1 MTGVPV
7 VTGNGSVYAT
17 CDGLPRYAG
26 YVQYASMVNRSIPAT
41 ASTVYGI
48 ATSTSGSFSNPAPS
62 CIIPEPQCVASK
74 VQHPVPSRQLLTPT
88 PNTFRC
94 NSLLSNWHATN
105 YLVFPF
111 NTSTG
116 LHTSWPNGP
125 PTDFPHCNA
134 SSGDYTHW
142 TNDTSLYTDGSGC
155 WLKGAAARLFY
166 WPEPRQEG
174 NHSCPDGTWTIP
186 SSAPTSPAN
195 ATALVTRVLTL
206 SEDYYDVP
214 AMTITMTS
222 PTMYLS
228 IQDLEARDASWGFV
242 GAPIPGIVIA
252 TVIPVAPG
260 SLMSMIIAPPLITNE
275 ALSSSAMS
283 VIAHREVEKYTD
295 LFGYDWQQHQDGV
308 GGPNL
313 PLQTVAVNPA
323 DLGRP
328 PQPLSY
334 YFGAAGWHCLNAD
347 PIASHD
353 QPVSAG
359 LPPAMPCD
367 TIFDDFYAPWV
378 QIPATARSRGGVETC
393 NLMFGWD
400 PPVALTAAVTAAGPG
415 QASVTLTTSDQTFG
429 STSAA
434 PGPEVVRASTTPTAS
449 PELVTTTTEG
459 AVAPS
464 SSALPPSTAQSP
476 AQTSVPDPES
486 LSEADSS
493 AASMDA
499 QAPGQTTAVDPGS
512 SADGDPETASSTAQ
526 APGQTTVASLGTS
539 TDGDPGAA
547 SSAGPGASA
556 GSPDQPADPSPTQGN
571 TNGGAATTTAGV
583 TPIASEPDSDP
594 SSEGSSN
601 RAINPIDSGS
611 SAVTV
616 VSDTSSREQVI
627 AVSGD
632 GSVTLSADQQSTIGT
647 QQVSVNGQGQVVES
661 SATTI
666 TFAPSQGPATAVIP
680 ATASQ
685 DLGATGV
692 AIAGQTLTSG
702 GTDITTNGAT
712 ISALSS
718 GQLVIA
724 SDGTTS
730 TASPRSNSVVEIEN
744 DLSAAI
750 VAVPSTAVSGVVVAG
765 QTLVPGGSAF
775 TVNGATIS
783 ALSSGRI
790 VIASAD
796 TTSTVSPQ
804 SNGVISL
811 GDGKSATVVAI
822 PTPGPSGVVVAG
834 LTLVPE
840 GSPITI
846 AGETVSALPN
856 GAAVLVVFDG
866 TTSTASNGDII
877 GIGNEQFVTIVPVP
891 SNAAAL
897 DNVVV
902 AGQTLTPGGPAITRN
917 GFTLSA
923 LPGSAL
929 LVETGIVSSTIAI
942 AHGSSVGIGSES
954 GLSASGPSIA
964 GVAITLGGHT
974 ISAVPDGVVVD
985 GTTVTASGLAQTI
998 HGTVYSVDSDR
1009 ALVVAESSTLGVGG
1023 FDGLVGP
1030 IQTAV
1035 DAMGASLTTS
1045 SSGSQSSST
1054 KSAGSA
1060 SIPGLKTSATAIASS
1075 AMSGAGTCL
1084 IALSSVMAVTM
1095 GLGTVLLGW

>member
-62 CIIPEPQCVASK
+62 CIIPEPQ
-74 VQHPVPSRQLLTPT
+74 
-88 PNTFRC
+88 C

-242 GAPIPGIVIA
+242 GAPIPA

-283 VIAHREVEKYTD
+283 VIAHRE
-295 LFGYDWQQHQDGV
+295 WRSIRIC
-308 GGPNL
+308 
-313 PLQTVAVNPA
+313 
-323 DLGRP
+323 LGMIGSSIR
-328 PQPLSY
+328 
-334 YFGAAGWHCLNAD
+334 
-347 PIASHD
+347 
-353 QPVSAG
+353 PVSAG

-486 LSEADSS
+486 LSEADPS

-499 QAPGQTTAVDPGS
+499 QAPGQTTAADPGS

-601 RAINPIDSGS
+601 RAITPIDSGS

-661 SATTI
+661 STTTI

-730 TASPRSNSVVEIEN
+730 TASPRSNGVVEIEV

-811 GDGKSATVVAI
+811 GNGKSATVVAI

-998 HGTVYSVDSDR
+998 HGTVYSVNSDR

-1023 FDGLVGP
+1023 FDGLIGP